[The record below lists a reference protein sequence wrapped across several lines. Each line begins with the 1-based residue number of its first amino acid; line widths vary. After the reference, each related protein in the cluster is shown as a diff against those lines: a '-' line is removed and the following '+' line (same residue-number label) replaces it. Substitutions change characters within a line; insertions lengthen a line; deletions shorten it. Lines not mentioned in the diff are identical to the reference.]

1 MSRNFITTIGE
12 AEDGSG
18 DGILTFPPEI
28 IEELGWY
35 EGLAL
40 EFDTSEENVIII
52 RPKNPADVVKKQQKD

>member
-1 MSRNFITTIGE
+1 MSRSFITTIEE

-35 EGLAL
+35 EGLEL
-40 EFDTSEENVIII
+40 DFDTSEENVIII
-52 RPKNPADVVKKQQKD
+52 RPKNPDDVVKKQQKD